1 MHATDHRHH
10 RLAPISGNAA
20 TKHHQRTCLYACLQ
34 VFFLFYSN
42 FNFFFVYRLQ
52 TLIQNINFFISVLRS
67 VTSKQSLE
75 ELIPIYREIHEVKQS
90 DEHLPMILVG
100 NKCDE
105 DNQREVTPE
114 YAAEM
119 VSKILKG
126 CGSIETSAKTGHNVP
141 EAFQVRKLF
150 FKKTSKFIKCKLFLL
165 NATLLNAYQNQFFHF
180 ISFGFL

>member
-1 MHATDHRHH
+1 M
-10 RLAPISGNAA
+10 
-20 TKHHQRTCLYACLQ
+20 
-34 VFFLFYSN
+34 
-42 FNFFFVYRLQ
+42 
-52 TLIQNINFFISVLRS
+52 RS

-75 ELIPIYREIHEVKQS
+75 ELIPIYREIHEVKAT

-141 EAFQVRKLF
+141 EAFQVSANF
-150 FKKTSKFIKCKLFLL
+150 
-165 NATLLNAYQNQFFHF
+165 
-180 ISFGFL
+180 